1 MPCPWTSRTRS
12 SSRPT
17 CAPRS
22 STFEI
27 WHPTQCLSSSAIT
40 RPLARSVASSEV
52 CRGRRWRDSCTP
64 SSPKVSGR
72 LSCGDSCP
80 RSGQVRCMLLQRVGL
95 SLLSANADLIRAH
108 LANALRDPAQL
119 VTAAG
124 TVALTVSASLLVTFS
139 APRSHDRPEPVPL
152 PAPTVERA
160 QQHPVVALVTFCA
173 NSRAQSLQERGR
185 TRRPTRTE
193 PQ

>member
-22 STFEI
+22 SMFEI
-27 WHPTQCLSSSAIT
+27 WHPMPCSSSSAIT
-40 RPLARSVASSEV
+40 RPQARSVASSEV

-80 RSGQVRCMLLQRVGL
+80 RSGQVRCTPQRVGL

-108 LANALRDPAQL
+108 LANAPRAGATHHRGGRRRVDRFRELPGDVQR
-119 VTAAG
+119 TALARSSGAG
-124 TVALTVSASLLVTFS
+124 
-139 APRSHDRPEPVPL
+139 PRSRADRG
-152 PAPTVERA
+152 AHAAASGRRS
-160 QQHPVVALVTFCA
+160 VTFCA
-173 NSRAQSLQERGR
+173 NTRAQSVQERGR

-193 PQ
+193 PR